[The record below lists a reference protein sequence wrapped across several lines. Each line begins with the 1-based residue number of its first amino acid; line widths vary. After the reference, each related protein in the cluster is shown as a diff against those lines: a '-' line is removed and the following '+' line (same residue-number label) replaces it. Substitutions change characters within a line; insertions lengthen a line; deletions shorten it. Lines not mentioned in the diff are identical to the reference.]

1 VFEEYGLCRP
11 RRSIQSSLALLLML
25 GSFSGSILRGASDP
39 RYGQIPVVFI
49 ANRGQVHHS
58 VRFTAKSPGF
68 TAYFTAEEVVI
79 DVLSATV
86 RMRFLGANVSPDLG
100 GLDPQ
105 EGKANYLIGNDPS
118 KWQTD
123 VPLFGRVVYRDLYPG
138 IDMFYSSS
146 TRRLKSEFVVAPG
159 ADPSRIQIAYTGVAG
174 IRIDEAGGLIVSTP
188 DGELREAAPVIYQ
201 EAEGRRDPVKGAFRV
216 SGDVVSFFVED
227 YDRSRELRI
236 DPVLSYSTYLGGNG
250 TNRGNAIAVD
260 ASNSAY
266 IVGYTDSTN
275 FPGTLGGL
283 QNTSGG
289 SADVFVTKLNTS
301 GSAILYST
309 YLGGSGDD
317 RGFSIAV
324 DGSGN
329 AYVTGYTSSPNFP
342 TVAAFQPSFGGGRD
356 AFVAKLNPAGNAL
369 VFSTFLGGSGLDS
382 GNGIAIDGSGV
393 YVTGSTTSANFLVA
407 DAFQATLGGGQD
419 GFVTKLNAAGNGV
432 VYSTYLG
439 GSLDDRGSS
448 IAIDSSGA
456 AYVAGNT
463 SSTDFPTA
471 SAMQPSYGGATDAFV
486 TKLSAAGNAL
496 IYSTYL
502 GGSGIENIELGRSI
516 AVDSANN
523 AYITGMTASVNFPT
537 FQPLQASRS
546 GSNDAFVVKLNA
558 AGTAFVYST
567 YLGGSSIDYGESIAV
582 DGSGNAYVAGF
593 TSSPDF
599 PSVNADQPAIG
610 GGYDAFIAKLNASGS
625 ALTDTDFLGGSGAD
639 SGYGIALDNSASA
652 YMTGS
657 TSSSDFPL
665 KSPAQG
671 SPGTSGL
678 AAFVAK
684 FIFGAT
690 GPPTAVSVSPPG
702 SSGASQTFTLVY
714 SDTLGFAD
722 ISWVEMNWN
731 ATQSTAGACYLHYDR
746 IGNTIQLS
754 NDGGSGWVGSATPG
768 VAGILQNSQ
777 CIIDGGASSV
787 SGAGNNLTV
796 NLALTFKQAFI
807 GSKNIYMQVQNVSGT
822 LTPWQARGTWIVV
835 AAGPTNVSVAPASG
849 SGSAQTFSF
858 VYSDPY
864 GYADIHYVE
873 ILFQSSL
880 STQNACYVQ
889 YSRVNNSIDLVA
901 DSGNAYAGSLTPGI
915 AGTVSNSQCS
925 VDAGVSSIAR
935 SGNNLTVTLALTF
948 KPAFAGA
955 KNIYMDVVNNANA
968 LSGWQAEGAWTV
980 VTASPANV
988 AVAPVSGSGASQTFS
1003 FVYSDSYGYAD
1014 IHYVEVMFQSSL
1026 SAQNA
1031 CYVQYS
1037 RVNNSIDLVADSGS
1051 AYAGS
1056 LTPGIASTVS
1066 NSQCIVDAGASS
1078 ASGSGNNLTVTL
1090 ALTFKPA
1097 FSGAKNIY
1105 LDVVNNANA
1114 LSGWQAKGAWTVV
1127 TAPPADVSVAPSSGS
1142 GASQTFSFVYSDP
1155 YGYMDIHYVEVL
1167 FQPSLATQNACYVQY
1182 SRVNNSIDLVADSGT
1197 AYAGSLTP
1205 GIAGT
1210 VSNSQCTVDAGASS
1224 ASGSGNNLTVTLALT
1239 FKPAFGGAKNIYLDV
1254 VNNANAL
1261 SGWQAKGAWTTM
1273 VTAPPANVSVAPASG
1288 SGASQSFTFVYS
1300 DAAGYTDIHYVEVLF
1315 QSSLSTQNACYVQY
1329 SRVNNSID
1337 MVADSGTAYAGSLQA
1352 GIGGTVSNS
1361 QCGVDAG
1368 ASSVLRSGNNLTV
1381 TLSLTFKPAFSGA
1394 KNIYMDV
1401 VNNANSL
1408 SGWQFEGTWTVP

>member
-1 VFEEYGLCRP
+1 
-11 RRSIQSSLALLLML
+11 ML
-25 GSFSGSILRGASDP
+25 GGFSGSILRGASDP

-86 RMRFLGANVSPDLG
+86 RMRYLGANVSPDLG
-100 GLDPQ
+100 GLDLQ

-146 TRRLKSEFVVAPG
+146 ARQLKSEFVVAPG

-174 IRIDEAGGLIVSTP
+174 IRIDEAGGLIFRTP

-216 SGDVVSFFVED
+216 SGDVVSFFVEE

-266 IVGYTDSTN
+266 ITGYTDSTN
-275 FPGTLGGL
+275 FPGTLGGV

-289 SADVFVTKLNTS
+289 SADVFVTKLNAS

-329 AYVTGYTSSPNFP
+329 AYVTGWTSSPNFP
-342 TVAAFQPSFGGGRD
+342 TVAAFQPSFGGGGRD
-356 AFVAKLNPAGNAL
+356 AFVAKLNPFGNAL
-369 VFSTFLGGSGLDS
+369 VFSTFLGGSGFDS

-393 YVTGSTTSANFLVA
+393 YVTGSTSSANFLVA
-407 DAFQATLGGGQD
+407 AAFQATLGGGQD

-432 VYSTYLG
+432 IYSTYLG

-448 IAIDSSGA
+448 IAVDSSGF

-463 SSTDFPTA
+463 SSFNFPIA
-471 SAMQPSYGGATDAFV
+471 SALQSSNGGATDAFV
-486 TKLSAAGNAL
+486 TKLSATGSAL

-502 GGSGIENIELGRSI
+502 GGSGVENVELGRSI

-537 FQPLQASRS
+537 FQPLQASLG

-567 YLGGSSIDYGESIAV
+567 YVGGSSIDYGESIAV

-610 GGYDAFIAKLNASGS
+610 GSYDAFIAKLNASGS

-639 SGYGIALDNSASA
+639 SGYGIALDTSGSA

-657 TSSSDFPL
+657 TSSTNFPL

-671 SPGTSGL
+671 SLGTGTL
-678 AAFVAK
+678 AAFVAR

-690 GPPTAVSVSPPG
+690 GPPTAVSVTPPG

-714 SDTLGFAD
+714 SDTLGYAD

-746 IGNTIQLS
+746 IGNAIQLAS
-754 NDGGSGWVGSATPG
+754 DSGNGGVGSVTPG
-768 VAGILQNSQ
+768 VVGILQNSQ
-777 CIIDGGASSV
+777 CILDGGASSV
-787 SGAGNNLTV
+787 SGSGNNLTL
-796 NLALTFKQAFI
+796 NLALTFKQAFT
-807 GSKNIYMQVQNVSGT
+807 GAKNIYMQVQNVSGV
-822 LTPWQARGTWIVV
+822 LAPWQARGTWIVT
-835 AAGPTNVSVAPASG
+835 AAGPMNVSVAPASG
-849 SGSAQTFSF
+849 SGASQAFSF

-873 ILFQSSL
+873 ILFQSSLSMQNACYVQYSRVNNSIDLVADSGSGYAGSLQAGIAGTVSNSQCTVDAGASSASHSGNNLTVTLALTFKPSFAGAKNIYMDVVNNANALSGWQVEGAWTVVTALPANVSVAPVSGSGASQTFSFVYSDPAGYADIHYVEVLFQSSL

-901 DSGNAYAGSLTPGI
+901 DSGTAYAGSTRPGI
-915 AGTVSNSQCS
+915 VSTVSNSQCS
-925 VDAGVSSIAR
+925 VDAG
-935 SGNNLTVTLALTF
+935 
-948 KPAFAGA
+948 
-955 KNIYMDVVNNANA
+955 
-968 LSGWQAEGAWTV
+968 
-980 VTASPANV
+980 
-988 AVAPVSGSGASQTFS
+988 
-1003 FVYSDSYGYAD
+1003 
-1014 IHYVEVMFQSSL
+1014 
-1026 SAQNA
+1026 
-1031 CYVQYS
+1031 
-1037 RVNNSIDLVADSGS
+1037 
-1051 AYAGS
+1051 
-1056 LTPGIASTVS
+1056 
-1066 NSQCIVDAGASS
+1066 ASS
-1078 ASGSGNNLTVTL
+1078 TSGSGNNLTVTL
-1090 ALTFKPA
+1090 ALTFKPV
-1097 FSGAKNIY
+1097 FSGAKNVY

-1114 LSGWQAKGAWTVV
+1114 LSGWQAKGAWTVAA
-1127 TAPPADVSVAPSSGS
+1127 APPANISVAPASGS
-1142 GASQTFSFVYSDP
+1142 GGSQTFSFVYSDP
-1155 YGYMDIHYVEVL
+1155 Y
-1167 FQPSLATQNACYVQY
+1167 
-1182 SRVNNSIDLVADSGT
+1182 
-1197 AYAGSLTP
+1197 
-1205 GIAGT
+1205 
-1210 VSNSQCTVDAGASS
+1210 
-1224 ASGSGNNLTVTLALT
+1224 
-1239 FKPAFGGAKNIYLDV
+1239 
-1254 VNNANAL
+1254 
-1261 SGWQAKGAWTTM
+1261 
-1273 VTAPPANVSVAPASG
+1273 
-1288 SGASQSFTFVYS
+1288 
-1300 DAAGYTDIHYVEVLF
+1300 GYTDIHYVEVLF

-1337 MVADSGTAYAGSLQA
+1337 LVADSGSGYAGSLQA
-1352 GIGGTVSNS
+1352 GIAGTVSNS
-1361 QCGVDAG
+1361 QCTVDAG

-1381 TLSLTFKPAFSGA
+1381 TLALSFKPAFAGA
-1394 KNIYMDV
+1394 KNVYLDV
-1401 VNNANSL
+1401 VNNANGL
-1408 SGWQFEGTWTVP
+1408 SGWQVEGAWTVP